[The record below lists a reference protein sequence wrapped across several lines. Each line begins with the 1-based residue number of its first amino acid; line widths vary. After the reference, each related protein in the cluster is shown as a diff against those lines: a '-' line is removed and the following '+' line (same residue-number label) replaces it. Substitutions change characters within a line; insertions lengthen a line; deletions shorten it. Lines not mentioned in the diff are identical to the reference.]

1 MNAQYLAR
9 GGVIAL
15 AWLTVVNVG
24 ATLAIA
30 FVARRGVRMVPG
42 TVRRWRGPASPSI
55 WLALRL
61 LPSAASL
68 LFVAVLVM
76 PSYWRYEP
84 RNPAEA
90 VDVTLAALAVASI
103 ATLAAGVARGIAS
116 WRRASRRLRAWVR
129 SARPLALAGT
139 SIAAYEIPIDTPM
152 MALAGVLRPRLLVTR
167 GVVDALTAEELR
179 ASVAHEVG
187 HWRAGD
193 NLKRL
198 AMRAAPD
205 LLFATRAASALESRW
220 AAAAEHAADRRA
232 CADSDT
238 RCALASALVKVA
250 KLTPPA
256 TPLAEPISTLF
267 DGGDVAS
274 RVRRLLD
281 DPEPFVP
288 APSRWRAW
296 LAAAATIAALVVL
309 YTPLLRIV
317 HGATE
322 ILVNTL
328 P

>member
-1 MNAQYLAR
+1 MTTQYLLR
-9 GGVIAL
+9 GAIIAL
-15 AWLTVVNVG
+15 AWLAVVNLG
-24 ATLAIA
+24 ATAAVALA
-30 FVARRGVRMVPG
+30 ARRRAAAP
-42 TVRRWRGPASPSI
+42 PSI

-68 LFVAVLVM
+68 LFVAVLSV

-84 RNPAEA
+84 QNPAEG
-90 VDVTLAALAVASI
+90 VDVTLAALAIASVAI
-103 ATLAAGVARGIAS
+103 LAAGAARGLAS
-116 WRRASRRLRAWVR
+116 WCRASRRTRAWIR
-129 SARPLALAGT
+129 SGRPIALAGT
-139 SIAAYEIPIDTPM
+139 SIAAYEVPIEMPM
-152 MALAGVLRPRLLVTR
+152 MALAGVFRPRLLVTR
-167 GVVDALTAEELR
+167 GVLEALTADELR

-205 LLFATRAASALESRW
+205 LLFATRAASSLESRW

-232 CADSDT
+232 CADADS
-238 RCALASALVKVA
+238 RYALAAALVKVA
-250 KLTPPA
+250 KLTPPP

-267 DGGDVAS
+267 DGGDLVS

-281 DPEPFVP
+281 DPEPF
-288 APSRWRAW
+288 APRRGGWSAALAA
-296 LAAAATIAALVVL
+296 LAAAVALAVL
-309 YTPLLRIV
+309 YTPLLRAV
-317 HGATE
+317 HEATE